1 MDADANPGGPSAD
14 DLAVLACLAE
24 ELADGVEAALPSWVA
39 ASVERIWKA
48 QQATPLPDEVRTAAV
63 DAGAAAAADVA
74 PRLRALLARDVDDQP
89 TNPLSLLRPAVRFP
103 TEVLRRF
110 GVAPVRRDAEAV
122 RQFPD
127 DAYDLTPMS
136 FADLDPELHD
146 AGLVWG
152 AAKAHVHLSRRRA
165 EGRR

>member
-1 MDADANPGGPSAD
+1 MDADAKPGGPSAD
-14 DLAVLACLAE
+14 DLAVMARLAGQ
-24 ELADGVEAALPSWVA
+24 LADGIDAGLAGWVVR
-39 ASVERIWKA
+39 SVERVWSA
-48 QQATPLPDEVRTAAV
+48 QQATPVPVEVETAARE
-63 DAGAAAAADVA
+63 AGEAAAAATV
-74 PRLRALLARDVDDQP
+74 PQVRALLDRDVDDQP

-127 DAYDLTPMS
+127 DVYDLTPMS